1 MKRLNLKIK
10 HKFVLMILIL
20 MVLVSASMIV
30 TTMRLSNDGKKKVL
44 KGVAEKLEHLQQSS
58 IAEFNNFTKLANE
71 GIREASGL
79 VAIDNIISIAQDNQ
93 KEFVGVTND
102 AIKEVGD
109 NVATTLGSQDEIIT
123 KGLSDLLGSSTESMD
138 QIMEFDKKSQDVL
151 ANLSVFNI
159 DSLQS
164 SSKDSLSRFTL
175 LIKGLKKKLQNMQDQ
190 NSEAIDAVLINLMAK
205 LEDPSQGKDKLVE
218 FVMGAFEEI
227 KNKGEKQKNAVY
239 NALADDF
246 DLQSKVMAEEL
257 KLVTNKVR
265 YAISRELENSD
276 TMQSEKIDAVVT
288 KLLENQMGIQSNIN
302 DSNTKLSQ
310 AIDELK
316 TTMPIKLKEKGDE
329 AGKKITEQTAEAGKM
344 AEMAQTK
351 VAAKIEEST
360 KKASKNF
367 AAGIVESEDLIKNTL
382 EKSLSKTSTYS
393 VVISLVCLIA
403 GVLLSFFLVSMIL
416 KPITNTVDILKDIAE
431 GEGDLTRR
439 IEVKNKDEVGDL
451 AKWFNTFIEKIQSII
466 KEVAGNA
473 GQLNDASTDLSGISQ
488 QMSQGAEQTSTRSNT
503 VATAAEEMSSNMDS
517 VAAAMEEA
525 STNVNTVAVG
535 AEQMISTINEI
546 SQNTEKARVLAGDAV
561 SEVHKVSEI
570 VEELGKGASEIDE
583 ITDGIREISDQVNLL
598 ALNATIEAARAGE
611 AGKGFA
617 VVAQEIKDLAKQTAE
632 ATNKADE
639 KLKLIQ
645 KMSMDSAKNVAG
657 VSNFINE
664 VNDIVYTIA
673 SAMEEQSVTTKEI
686 SNNVTQASQGIGEV
700 NQNVAQS
707 SIVVGEIAKDISDVN
722 QSAGEMSNSSSQVN
736 LSAEEMNKLA
746 RQLDEM
752 VGKFKV

>member
-1 MKRLNLKIK
+1 MKRINLKIK
-10 HKFVLMILIL
+10 HKFVLMILFL
-20 MVLVSASMIV
+20 MILVSVSIMI
-30 TTMRLSNDGKKKVL
+30 TTMRLSSDGKKEVL
-44 KGVAEKLEHLQQSS
+44 KGVKEKLEDLNQSS
-58 IAEFNNFTKLANE
+58 ISEFNNFTILAND

-93 KEFVGVTND
+93 KEFVDVTND

-138 QIMEFDKKSQDVL
+138 QIMVSDNKSQNVL
-151 ANLSVFNI
+151 ANLSVFNV

-164 SSKDSLSRFTL
+164 SSKDSLNRFTR
-175 LIKGLKKKLQNMQDQ
+175 LIKQLKKKLQNMQDQ
-190 NSEAIDAVLINLMAK
+190 NSEAIDAVLIQFMAK
-205 LEDPSQGKDKLVE
+205 LEDPSQGKDKLIE
-218 FVMGAFEEI
+218 FAMAAFEGI
-227 KNKGEKQKNAVY
+227 KGKAEKQKNEVY
-239 NALADDF
+239 KELADDF
-246 DLQSKVMAEEL
+246 DIQSKVMAEEL
-257 KLVTNKVR
+257 NLATNKVG
-265 YAISRELENSD
+265 YAISRELEDSE
-276 TMQSEKIDAVVT
+276 TMQSEKIDTVVT
-288 KLLENQMGIQSNIN
+288 KLLENQMSIQGNIN
-302 DSNTKLSQ
+302 ASNTKLSQ

-316 TTMPIKLKEKGDE
+316 TAMPIKLKEKGDE
-329 AGKKITEQTAEAGKM
+329 AGKKIKEQTAEAGKM

-360 KKASKNF
+360 KKASKTF
-367 AAGIVESEDLIKNTL
+367 AAGIIESEELIKNTL

-403 GVLLSFFLVSMIL
+403 GVFLSFILVSMIL
-416 KPITNTVDILKDIAE
+416 KPVTNTVDILKDIAE

-439 IEVKNKDEVGDL
+439 IEVKTKDEVGDL
-451 AKWFNTFIEKIQSII
+451 AKWFNTFVEKIREIM
-466 KEVAGNA
+466 KEVANNA
-473 GQLNDASTDLSGISQ
+473 GKLNDSSTDLSSISQ
-488 QMSQGAEQTSTRSNT
+488 QMSQGTEQTSIRSNT

-517 VAAAMEEA
+517 VAAAMEQA
-525 STNVNTVAVG
+525 ATNVNIVASG
-535 AEQMISTINEI
+535 TEEMISTIKEI
-546 SQNTEKARVLAGDAV
+546 TKNTEKARVIAGDAV
-561 SEVHKVSEI
+561 SEVNKVSEI
-570 VEELGKGASEIDE
+570 MEELGKSASEIDE

-645 KMSMDSAKNVAG
+645 QMSMDSAKNVAG

-673 SAMEEQSVTTKEI
+673 TAMEEQSVTTKEI
-686 SNNVTQASQGIGEV
+686 SNNVTQASKGISEV

-707 SIVVGEIAKDISDVN
+707 STVAGEIAKDIADVN
-722 QSAGEMSNSSSQVN
+722 QSAGEMSSSSAQVN
-736 LSAEEMNKLA
+736 LSAEEMSKLA
-746 RQLDEM
+746 RQLNEM

>member
-10 HKFVLMILIL
+10 HKFVLMILVL
-20 MVLVSASMIV
+20 MMLVSASMMA
-30 TTMRLSNDGKKKVL
+30 TTMRLSNDGKKTVL

-58 IAEFNNFTKLANE
+58 IEEFNNFTKLANE

-79 VAIDNIISIAQDNQ
+79 VAIDNIISIAQNNQ
-93 KEFVGVTND
+93 EEFVEVTND
-102 AIKEVGD
+102 AIKEVGE
-109 NVATTLGSQDEIIT
+109 NVAATLESQNEIIT

-138 QIMEFDKKSQDVL
+138 QIMEFDKKSQNVL

-164 SSKDSLSRFTL
+164 SSKDSLSRFTR
-175 LIKGLKKKLQNMQDQ
+175 LIKELKEKLQHMQDQ
-190 NSEAIDAVLINLMAK
+190 NNEAIDAVLIQLMAK
-205 LEDPSQGKDKLVE
+205 LDDPSQGKDKLIE
-218 FVMGAFEEI
+218 FVMKGFEDIKGKAERE
-227 KNKGEKQKNAVY
+227 KNKVY
-239 NALADDF
+239 KALADEF
-246 DLQSKVMAEEL
+246 DIQSKVMAEEL

-265 YAISRELENSD
+265 YAISRELENSE
-276 TMQSEKIDAVVT
+276 TMQSEKIDTVVT
-288 KLLENQMGIQSNIN
+288 NLLETQMGIQDNIKT
-302 DSNTKLSQ
+302 SNTKLNN

-316 TTMPIKLKEKGDE
+316 TTMPIKLKEKGVQ
-329 AGKKITEQTAEAGKM
+329 AGEKIKEQTAEAGKM

-351 VAAKIEEST
+351 VAVKIEENT

-367 AAGIVESEDLIKNTL
+367 AAGIVESEELIKNTL
-382 EKSLSKTSTYS
+382 EKSLSKTSTYN
-393 VVISLVCLIA
+393 VVISMVCLIA

-416 KPITNTVDILKDIAE
+416 KPVTNTVDILRDIAE

-439 IEVKNKDEVGDL
+439 IEVKTQDEVGDL

-466 KEVAGNA
+466 KEVAANA
-473 GQLNDASTDLSGISQ
+473 GKLKDASTELNSISQ
-488 QMSQGAEQTSTRSNT
+488 QMSQGAEQTSTKSNT
-503 VATAAEEMSSNMDS
+503 VAAAAEEMSSNMDS

-525 STNVNTVAVG
+525 ATNVNVVASG

-546 SQNTEKARVLAGDAV
+546 TQNTEKARVMVGDAV
-561 SEVHKVSEI
+561 SEVNKVSEI
-570 VEELGKGASEIDE
+570 MGDLGKGASEIDE

-645 KMSMDSAKNVAG
+645 HMSMDSAKNVTE
-657 VSNFINE
+657 VSNFVNE

-686 SNNVTQASQGIGEV
+686 SNSVTQASQGIGEV

-707 SIVVGEIAKDISDVN
+707 STVAGEIAKDISDVN
-722 QSAGEMSNSSSQVN
+722 NSAGEMSNSSSQVN
-736 LSAEEMNKLA
+736 LSAKEMSKLA

>member
-10 HKFVLMILIL
+10 HKFVLMIIVL
-20 MVLVSASMIV
+20 MTLLSALMIV
-30 TTMRLSNDGKKKVL
+30 TTMRLSNDGKKNVL
-44 KGVAEKLEHLQQSS
+44 KGVYEKLEHLQQSS

-79 VAIDNIISIAQDNQ
+79 VAIDNIISIARANQ
-93 KEFVGVTND
+93 KEFVDVTND
-102 AIKEVGD
+102 AIKEVGE
-109 NVATTLGSQDEIIT
+109 NVAVTLGSQDEIIT

-138 QIMEFDKKSQDVL
+138 QIMEFDKKSQNVL

-164 SSKDSLSRFTL
+164 SSKDSLSRFTR
-175 LIKGLKKKLQNMQDQ
+175 LIKELKKKLQNMQDQ

-205 LEDPSQGKDKLVE
+205 LDDPSQGKDKLIE
-218 FVMGAFEEI
+218 FLMGAFEEI
-227 KNKGEKQKNAVY
+227 KGKAEKQKNAVY
-239 NALADDF
+239 KALADDF
-246 DLQSKVMAEEL
+246 DLQSRVMAEEL

-265 YAISRELENSD
+265 YAISRELENSEN
-276 TMQSEKIDAVVT
+276 MQSEEIDTVVT
-288 KLLENQMGIQSNIN
+288 KLLESQMGIQDNIN
-302 DSNTKLSQ
+302 NSNVKLNQ

-393 VVISLVCLIA
+393 VVISLVCLIG
-403 GVLLSFFLVSMIL
+403 GVLLSFFLVSVIL
-416 KPITNTVDILKDIAE
+416 KPVTNTVDILKDIAE

-439 IEVKNKDEVGDL
+439 IEVKTKDEVGDL
-451 AKWFNTFIEKIQSII
+451 AKWFNTFVEKIQSII
-466 KEVAGNA
+466 KEVASHA

-488 QMSQGAEQTSTRSNT
+488 QMSKGSEQTSIRSNT
-503 VATAAEEMSSNMDS
+503 VASAAEEMSSNIDS

-525 STNVNTVAVG
+525 ATNVNVVASG

-546 SQNTEKARVLAGDAV
+546 TQNTEKARVMAGDAV
-561 SEVHKVSEI
+561 SEVNKVSEI
-570 VEELGKGASEIDE
+570 MGELGKGASEIDE

-632 ATNKADE
+632 ATKEADE
-639 KLKLIQ
+639 RLKVIQ
-645 KMSMDSAKNVAG
+645 QMSIDSAKNVAD

-664 VNDIVYTIA
+664 VNDVVYTIA
-673 SAMEEQSVTTKEI
+673 TAMEEQSVTTKEI
-686 SNNVTQASQGIGEV
+686 SNNVTQASQGLGEV
-700 NQNVAQS
+700 NENVAQS
-707 SIVVGEIAKDISDVN
+707 STVAGEIAKDISDVN
-722 QSAGEMSNSSSQVN
+722 NSAGEMSNSSSQVN
-736 LSAEEMNKLA
+736 MSAEEMNKLA
-746 RQLDEM
+746 RQLEEM

>member
-20 MVLVSASMIV
+20 MMMVSASMIV
-30 TTMRLSNDGKKKVL
+30 TTMRLSNDGKTTVI
-44 KGVAEKLEHLQQSS
+44 KGVSQKLEHLQQSS
-58 IAEFNNFTKLANE
+58 IEEFNNFTKLANE

-93 KEFVGVTND
+93 KEFVDVTND
-102 AIKEVGD
+102 AIKEVGA
-109 NVATTLGSQDEIIT
+109 NVATTLESQNKIIT
-123 KGLSDLLGSSTESMD
+123 KGLSDLLGNSTESMD
-138 QIMEFDKKSQDVL
+138 QIMEFDKKSQNVL

-164 SSKDSLSRFTL
+164 SSQDSLNRFSR
-175 LIKGLKKKLQNMQDQ
+175 LIKELKKKLQNMQDQ
-190 NSEAIDAVLINLMAK
+190 NSEAIDAVLIQLMAK
-205 LEDPSQGKDKLVE
+205 LDDPSQGKDKLIE
-218 FVMGAFEEI
+218 FVMGAFEGI
-227 KNKGEKQKNAVY
+227 KGKAEKQKNEVY
-239 NALADDF
+239 KALVDDF
-246 DLQSKVMAEEL
+246 DMQSKVMAEEL

-265 YAISRELENSD
+265 YAISRELENSE
-276 TMQSEKIDAVVT
+276 TMQSEKIDKVVT
-288 KLLENQMGIQSNIN
+288 KLLENQMGIQGNI
-302 DSNTKLSQ
+302 DASNTKLNQ
-310 AIDELK
+310 AIEELK
-316 TTMPIKLKEKGDE
+316 TKMPVKLKEKGDE
-329 AGKKITEQTAEAGKM
+329 AGKKIREQTAEAGKM

-360 KKASKNF
+360 KKASKDF

-382 EKSLSKTSTYS
+382 EGSLSKTSTYN

-416 KPITNTVDILKDIAE
+416 KPVTNTVDILKDIAE

-439 IEVKNKDEVGDL
+439 IEVKTKDEVGDL
-451 AKWFNTFIEKIQSII
+451 AKWFNMFIEKIQSII
-466 KEVAGNA
+466 KEVSGHAGK
-473 GQLNDASTDLSGISQ
+473 LKDASTDLSGISQ
-488 QMSQGAEQTSTRSNT
+488 QMSHGAEQTSSRSNT
-503 VATAAEEMSSNMDS
+503 VAAAAEEMSSNMDS

-525 STNVNTVAVG
+525 ATNVNVVASG
-535 AEQMISTINEI
+535 AEQMISTISEI
-546 SQNTEKARVLAGDAV
+546 TQNTEKARVMAGDAV
-561 SEVHKVSEI
+561 SEVNKVSEI
-570 VEELGKGASEIDE
+570 VSELGRGASEIDE

-645 KMSMDSAKNVAG
+645 QMSMDSAKNVAG
-657 VSNFINE
+657 VSSFINE

-673 SAMEEQSVTTKEI
+673 TAMEEQSITTKEI

-700 NQNVAQS
+700 NENVALS
-707 SIVVGEIAKDISDVN
+707 SKVAGEIAKDISDVN
-722 QSAGEMSNSSSQVN
+722 NSAGEISNSSSQVS
-736 LSAEEMNKLA
+736 LSAEEMKKLA
-746 RQLDEM
+746 QQLDEM

>member
-20 MVLVSASMIV
+20 MMLVSASMIV
-30 TTMRLSNDGKKKVL
+30 TTMRLSNDGKEKVL
-44 KGVAEKLEHLQQSS
+44 KGVAEKLENLQASS

-79 VAIDNIISIAQDNQ
+79 VAIDNIILIAQDNQ
-93 KEFVGVTND
+93 KEFVDVTND

-109 NVATTLGSQDEIIT
+109 NVATTLVSQDKIIT

-138 QIMEFDKKSQDVL
+138 QIMEFDKKSQNVL

-164 SSKDSLSRFTL
+164 SSKDSLNRFTL
-175 LIKGLKKKLQNMQDQ
+175 LIKELKKKLQNMQDQ
-190 NSEAIDAVLINLMAK
+190 NSESIDAALIQLMAK
-205 LEDPSQGKDKLVE
+205 LEDPTQGKDELIE
-218 FVMGAFEEI
+218 FIMGAFEEI
-227 KNKGEKQKNAVY
+227 KDKAEKQNNALY
-239 NALADDF
+239 KTLADDF

-265 YAISRELENSD
+265 HAISRELENSE
-276 TMQSEKIDAVVT
+276 TMQSEEIDTVVT
-288 KLLENQMGIQSNIN
+288 KLLENQMGIQANIN
-302 DSNTKLSQ
+302 ASNTKLSM

-316 TTMPIKLKEKGDE
+316 TTMPLKLKEKGDE
-329 AGKKITEQTAEAGKM
+329 AGIKIKEQTGEAGKM

-351 VAAKIEEST
+351 VAAKIEENT
-360 KKASKNF
+360 KKASNKF
-367 AAGIVESEDLIKNTL
+367 ASGIVESEDLIKSTL
-382 EKSLSKTSTYS
+382 ENSLSKTSTYS
-393 VVISLVCLIA
+393 VIISLVCLIT
-403 GVLLSFFLVSMIL
+403 GVLLSYFLVSMIL
-416 KPITNTVDILKDIAE
+416 KPVTNTVDILKDIAE

-439 IEVKNKDEVGDL
+439 IEVKTKDEVGDL

-466 KEVAGNA
+466 KEVANHA

-488 QMSQGAEQTSTRSNT
+488 QMSQGAEHTSNRSNT
-503 VATAAEEMSSNMDS
+503 VASAAEEMSSNMNS

-525 STNVNTVAVG
+525 ATNVNVVASG
-535 AEQMISTINEI
+535 AEEMISTINEI
-546 SQNTEKARVLAGDAV
+546 TQNTEKARIMAGDAV
-561 SEVHKVSEI
+561 SEVNKVSGI
-570 VEELGKGASEIDE
+570 MGELGKGASEIDE

-632 ATNKADE
+632 ATNEADE
-639 KLKLIQ
+639 KLRVIQ
-645 KMSMDSAKNVAG
+645 QMSMDSAKNVAE
-657 VSNFINE
+657 VSNFVNE
-664 VNDIVYTIA
+664 VNEIVYTIA

-686 SNNVTQASQGIGEV
+686 SNNVIQASQGIGEV
-700 NQNVAQS
+700 SQNVAQS
-707 SIVVGEIAKDISDVN
+707 STVSGEIAKDISDVN
-722 QSAGEMSNSSSQVN
+722 QSAGEMSSSSAQIN

-752 VGKFKV
+752 VGKFKI